1 MKRLPTLTLVSAVLL
16 IGLVSPGQPVQAQM
30 SAYQVVD
37 RNRATTSA
45 VQVQVAPGRAT
56 SISFSQTDETIA
68 YILLADASRVVYST
82 DAELETGQAKTIF
95 LRVIQP
101 LRFPG
106 ATTTPVT
113 NLMVQTVD
121 ARGQNRLY
129 TFDIVHSSNPRYV
142 GVQILPA
149 IRSEGAIVS
158 RSARSQASPAV
169 GNFNLTPDN
178 IQTGLNI
185 AIMRGYTAIDDPVVA
200 KVRQLLELIRTE
212 NMTASE
218 AAQSVGIPL
227 EVLAELGR
235 LSQEDRPSSPIQE
248 TSTLRTA
255 F

>member
-1 MKRLPTLTLVSAVLL
+1 MRRLPALTLVSTALL
-16 IGLVSPGQPVQAQM
+16 IGLVFPGLSVQAQT

-68 YILLADASRVVYST
+68 YILLADSSRVVYST
-82 DAELETGQAKTIF
+82 DTELETGRAKTIF

-101 LRFPG
+101 FRFPG
-106 ATTTPVT
+106 ATTAPVT

-129 TFDIVHSSNPRYV
+129 TFDVVHSSNPRYV

-149 IRSEGAIVS
+149 I
-158 RSARSQASPAV
+158 ARSQPVSV
-169 GNFNLTPDN
+169 VSNLNLTPDN

-185 AIMRGYTAIDDPVVA
+185 AIDRGYTTIDDPVVA
-200 KVRQLLELIRTE
+200 KVRQLLHLMQIE
-212 NMTASE
+212 NMTVSE
-218 AAQSVGIPL
+218 AIHSVGIPL
-227 EVLAELGR
+227 EVLIELGR
-235 LSQEDRPSSPIQE
+235 LIQE
-248 TSTLRTA
+248 EQPSLPIRETSILRTA

>member
-1 MKRLPTLTLVSAVLL
+1 MRRLPALTLVSTALL
-16 IGLVSPGQPVQAQM
+16 VGLVSLGLPVQAQTL
-30 SAYQVVD
+30 AYQVVD

-82 DAELETGQAKTIF
+82 DAELETGRAKTIF

-121 ARGQNRLY
+121 AKGQNRLY
-129 TFDIVHSSNPRYV
+129 TFDIVHSSNQRYV

-149 IRSEGAIVS
+149 I
-158 RSARSQASPAV
+158 ARSQTSPV
-169 GNFNLTPDN
+169 VNNLNITPDR
-178 IQTGLNI
+178 IQTGLSI
-185 AIMRGYTAIDDPVVA
+185 AILRGYTSIDDPVVA
-200 KVRQLLELIRTE
+200 KVRQLLELMRTE

-218 AAQSVGIPL
+218 AAHSVGIPL
-227 EVLAELGR
+227 DVLAELGR
-235 LSQEDRPSSPIQE
+235 LSQTRQLSSF
-248 TSTLRTA
+248 L
-255 F
+255 

>member
-1 MKRLPTLTLVSAVLL
+1 MRRLPALTLVSTALL
-16 IGLVSPGQPVQAQM
+16 IGLVSPGLPVQAQT

-37 RNRATTSA
+37 RARATTSA

-68 YILLADASRVVYST
+68 YILLADASQVVYST
-82 DAELETGQAKTIF
+82 DAELETRRAKTIF

-106 ATTTPVT
+106 ATTTLVT

-129 TFDIVHSSNPRYV
+129 TFDIIHSSNPRYV

-149 IRSEGAIVS
+149 I
-158 RSARSQASPAV
+158 ARSQASPAV
-169 GNFNLTPDN
+169 GNLNLTLDN
-178 IQTGLNI
+178 IQTGLSI
-185 AIMRGYTAIDDPVVA
+185 AILRGYTSIDDPVVA
-200 KVRQLLELIRTE
+200 KVRRLLELMRTE

-218 AAQSVGIPL
+218 AAHSVGIPL
-227 EVLAELGR
+227 EVLTELGR
-235 LSQEDRPSSPIQE
+235 LSHEEQLTAIPRPNY
-248 TSTLRTA
+248 
-255 F
+255 

>member
-1 MKRLPTLTLVSAVLL
+1 MRRLPALTLVSTALL
-16 IGLVSPGQPVQAQM
+16 IGLVSPGLSVQAQT

-68 YILLADASRVVYST
+68 YILLADASQVVYST
-82 DAELETGQAKTIF
+82 DAELETGRAKTIF

-158 RSARSQASPAV
+158 RSDRSQASPAV
-169 GNFNLTPDN
+169 SNLNLTRDN
-178 IQTGLNI
+178 IQTGLSI
-185 AIMRGYTAIDDPVVA
+185 AILRGYTSIDDPVVT
-200 KVRQLLELIRTE
+200 KVRQLLELMRTE
-212 NMTASE
+212 NMTVSE
-218 AAQSVGIPL
+218 AAYSVEIPL
-227 EVLAELGR
+227 NILASLVELVQEER
-235 LSQEDRPSSPIQE
+235 FLSVQL
-248 TSTLRTA
+248 TL
-255 F
+255 

>member
-1 MKRLPTLTLVSAVLL
+1 MRRSLTLTLVSTALW
-16 IGLVSPGQPVQAQM
+16 IGLTSSRLPVQAQT

-37 RNRATTSA
+37 RTRATTSA

-82 DAELETGQAKTIF
+82 DAELETGRAKTVF

-129 TFDIVHSSNPRYV
+129 TFDIVRNSNPRYV
-142 GVQILPA
+142 GIQILPA
-149 IRSEGAIVS
+149 IRSERAIVS
-158 RSARSQASPAV
+158 RSARSQLSSII
-169 GNFNLTPDN
+169 GNLSITPEK
-178 IQTGLNI
+178 IQTGLSI
-185 AIMRGYTAIDDPVVA
+185 AIMRGYTSIDDPVVA
-200 KVRQLLELIRTE
+200 KVQQLLELMRIE
-212 NMTASE
+212 NVTVSE
-218 AAQSVGIPL
+218 AAHSVGIPL
-227 EVLAELGR
+227 EILAELGR
-235 LSQEDRPSSPIQE
+235 ISQTIQLSRF
-248 TSTLRTA
+248 L
-255 F
+255 

>member
-1 MKRLPTLTLVSAVLL
+1 MRQLPALTLVSTALL
-16 IGLVSPGQPVQAQM
+16 VGLVCPGLPVQAQT

-37 RNRATTSA
+37 RARATTSA

-68 YILLADASRVVYST
+68 YILLADSSRVVYST
-82 DAELETGQAKTIF
+82 DVELETGRAKTIF

-106 ATTTPVT
+106 ATTAPVT

-129 TFDIVHSSNPRYV
+129 TFDIVHSSNPRYA

-149 IRSEGAIVS
+149 I
-158 RSARSQASPAV
+158 ARSQASPAV
-169 GNFNLTPDN
+169 GNLNLTPDR

-185 AIMRGYTAIDDPVVA
+185 AIMRGYTSIDDPVVA
-200 KVRQLLELIRTE
+200 KVSQLLELMQTE
-212 NMTASE
+212 NMTVSE
-218 AAQSVGIPL
+218 AAYSVRIPL
-227 EVLAELGR
+227 AVLEELER
-235 LSQEDRPSSPIQE
+235 LSQTRQI
-248 TSTLRTA
+248 STFL
-255 F
+255 

>member
-1 MKRLPTLTLVSAVLL
+1 MRRLPALTLVSTALL
-16 IGLVSPGQPVQAQM
+16 IGLVSPGLSVQAQT

-56 SISFSQTDETIA
+56 LISFSQTDETIA

-82 DAELETGQAKTIF
+82 DAELETGRAKTVF

-106 ATTTPVT
+106 ATTAPVT

-129 TFDIVHSSNPRYV
+129 TFDIVHNSNPRYV

-149 IRSEGAIVS
+149 I
-158 RSARSQASPAV
+158 ARSQASPAV
-169 GNFNLTPDN
+169 GNLNLTPDR
-178 IQTGLNI
+178 IQTGLSI
-185 AIMRGYTAIDDPVVA
+185 AIMRGYTSIDDPIVA
-200 KVRQLLELIRTE
+200 KVRQLLELMRTE
-212 NMTASE
+212 NMTVSE
-218 AAQSVGIPL
+218 AAHSVGVPL
-227 EVLAELGR
+227 EVLAELGQ
-235 LSQEDRPSSPIQE
+235 LAQEGQPSLPIRE
-248 TSTLRTA
+248 TSTLKTV

>member
-1 MKRLPTLTLVSAVLL
+1 MKRFSALTFVGASLL
-16 IGLVSPGQPVQAQM
+16 IALVSPVLPVQAQT

-56 SISFSQTDETIA
+56 PISFSQTDETIT

-82 DAELETGQAKTIF
+82 DAELETGRAKTIF

-106 ATTTPVT
+106 ATTAPVT

-129 TFDIVHSSNPRYV
+129 TFNIVHSSNPRYV

-149 IRSEGAIVS
+149 IAG
-158 RSARSQASPAV
+158 SQTSPIA
-169 GNFNLTPDN
+169 GNLNLTPDN

-185 AIMRGYTAIDDPVVA
+185 AITRGYTSIDDPVVA
-200 KVRQLLELIRTE
+200 KVRQLLELIQTE
-212 NMTASE
+212 NMTVSE
-218 AAQSVGIPL
+218 AAHSVGIPL
-227 EVLAELGR
+227 TVLEELRR
-235 LSQEDRPSSPIQE
+235 LVREERGLLIQPVY
-248 TSTLRTA
+248 SRI
-255 F
+255 

>member
-1 MKRLPTLTLVSAVLL
+1 MRRLPALTLVSTALL
-16 IGLVSPGQPVQAQM
+16 IGLVSPGLSVQART

-68 YILLADASRVVYST
+68 YILLADASQVVYST
-82 DAELETGQAKTIF
+82 DAELETGRTKTIF

-149 IRSEGAIVS
+149 I
-158 RSARSQASPAV
+158 ARSQADPAV
-169 GNFNLTPDN
+169 GNLNLTLDN
-178 IQTGLNI
+178 IQTGLSI
-185 AIMRGYTAIDDPVVA
+185 AIMRGYTSIDDPVVA
-200 KVRQLLELIRTE
+200 KVRQLLELMRTE
-212 NMTASE
+212 NMTVSE
-218 AAQSVGIPL
+218 AAHSVEVPL
-227 EVLAELGR
+227 EVLASLAR
-235 LSQEDRPSSPIQE
+235 LVREERGLPV
-248 TSTLRTA
+248 
-255 F
+255 

>member
-1 MKRLPTLTLVSAVLL
+1 MSRLPIWTVINASLFMALVVP
-16 IGLVSPGQPVQAQM
+16 VSPVQAQA

-37 RNRATTSA
+37 RNRATNSA

-82 DAELETGQAKTIF
+82 DAELETGRAKTVF
-95 LRVIQP
+95 LRVIQR

-106 ATTTPVT
+106 ATTTSVT

-129 TFDIVHSSNPRYV
+129 TFDIIHSSNPRYV

-149 IRSEGAIVS
+149 I
-158 RSARSQASPAV
+158 ARSKPSPV
-169 GNFNLTPDN
+169 VDNRSLTPDR
-178 IQTGLNI
+178 IQTGLSI
-185 AIMRGYTAIDDPVVA
+185 AIMRGYTSIDDPVVA
-200 KVRQLLELIRTE
+200 KVRQLLELVRTE
-212 NMTASE
+212 SLTVSE
-218 AAQSVGIPL
+218 AAHSVGVPL
-227 EVLAELGR
+227 AVLAELGR
-235 LSQEDRPSSPIQE
+235 LSQEDQPVLPVHSVSSEEI
-248 TSTLRTA
+248 L

>member
-1 MKRLPTLTLVSAVLL
+1 MRQLPALTLVSTALL
-16 IGLVSPGQPVQAQM
+16 IGLVSPGLSVQAQT

-37 RNRATTSA
+37 RTRATTSA
-45 VQVQVAPGRAT
+45 VQVQVARGRAT

-82 DAELETGQAKTIF
+82 DAELETGRAKTIF

-121 ARGQNRLY
+121 ARGQNQLY

-149 IRSEGAIVS
+149 I
-158 RSARSQASPAV
+158 ARSQASSAV
-169 GNFNLTPDN
+169 GNLNLTPDR
-178 IQTGLNI
+178 IQTGLSI
-185 AIMRGYTAIDDPVVA
+185 AIMRGYTSIDDPVVA
-200 KVRQLLELIRTE
+200 KVRQLLELMQTE

-227 EVLAELGR
+227 DVLESLAR
-235 LSQEDRPSSPIQE
+235 LVREARGLSV
-248 TSTLRTA
+248 
-255 F
+255 

>member
-1 MKRLPTLTLVSAVLL
+1 MRRLPALTLVSTALL
-16 IGLVSPGQPVQAQM
+16 IGLVSPGLPVQAQT

-68 YILLADASRVVYST
+68 YILLADSSRVVYST
-82 DAELETGQAKTIF
+82 DTELETGRAKTIF

-129 TFDIVHSSNPRYV
+129 TFDIVHSRNPRYV

-149 IRSEGAIVS
+149 I
-158 RSARSQASPAV
+158 ARSQPVSV
-169 GNFNLTPDN
+169 VSNLNLTPDN

-185 AIMRGYTAIDDPVVA
+185 AIDRGYTTIDDPVVA
-200 KVRQLLELIRTE
+200 KVRQLLHLMQTE
-212 NMTASE
+212 NMTVSE
-218 AAQSVGIPL
+218 AIHSVGIPL
-227 EVLAELGR
+227 EVLIELGR
-235 LSQEDRPSSPIQE
+235 LIQE
-248 TSTLRTA
+248 EQLSLPIRETSILRTA

>member
-1 MKRLPTLTLVSAVLL
+1 MRRLPASTLVSTALL
-16 IGLVSPGQPVQAQM
+16 IGLVSPGLPVQAQT

-37 RNRATTSA
+37 RTRATTSA

-56 SISFSQTDETIA
+56 SISFSQTDETIS

-82 DAELETGQAKTIF
+82 DAELETGRAKTIF

-106 ATTTPVT
+106 ATTAPVT

-121 ARGQNRLY
+121 ARRQNRLY
-129 TFDIVHSSNPRYV
+129 TFDIVHSSSPRYV

-149 IRSEGAIVS
+149 I
-158 RSARSQASPAV
+158 ARSQASPAV
-169 GNFNLTPDN
+169 GNLNLTPDR
-178 IQTGLNI
+178 IQTGLSI
-185 AIMRGYTAIDDPVVA
+185 AIMRGYTSIDDPVVA
-200 KVRQLLELIRTE
+200 KVRQLLELMRTE

-218 AAQSVGIPL
+218 AAHSVGISL
-227 EVLAELGR
+227 EVLAELGQ
-235 LSQEDRPSSPIQE
+235 LAQEGQPSLPIRE
-248 TSTLRTA
+248 TSTLRTV